1 MRKIRLN
8 ELNEAV
14 RSFLNQVVAGDTLV
28 IEDESG
34 QPCGSFIPY
43 RESTPAEKQ
52 QADQSLERLRQ
63 KTGQAMKKHG
73 VTEDDIV
80 RVILEDD

>member
-14 RSFLNQVVAGDTLV
+14 RSFLAQVVADDTLV

-34 QPCGSFIPY
+34 QPLGSFIPH
-43 RESTPAEKQ
+43 RESTAAEKQ
-52 QADQSLERLRQ
+52 QAQQSLEHLRQ

-73 VTEDDIV
+73 VTEDDII